1 MLEAAE
7 RAVGILGGGGW
18 SAEACADIKAF
29 VEANGLAVTTAFRNQ
44 DLLDN
49 RHPNFVGD
57 LGIGVNPPLGKRLK
71 ESDLIL
77 AIGPRLGEATT
88 GNYTLFDL
96 PGPKQKLGH
105 LHAGGEELGRADQP
119 TPPLDSAMAQS
130 AAAPTAMKP
139 VA

>member
-1 MLEAAE
+1 MLEAAKQPM
-7 RAVGILGGGGW
+7 VILGGGGW
-18 SAEACADIKAF
+18 SAEACAEIKAF

-77 AIGPRLGEATT
+77 AIGPRLGEPTT
-88 GNYTLFDL
+88 ANYTLFAL
-96 PGPKQKLGH
+96 PVPKQKLVPVPPGAED
-105 LHAGGEELGRADQP
+105 LAPAYQ
-119 TPPLDSAMAQS
+119 PPL
-130 AAAPTAMKP
+130 PLN
-139 VA
+139 